1 MSSLLSALRSASR
14 GLAGHL
20 RRPVVGVA
28 AAMLALVAP
37 GLAAAQAPGASA
49 VAATPAWLRA
59 RLDGRLDG
67 RTRAAVERVLDSA
80 YIAGIPA
87 EPLVD
92 KALEGAS
99 KRASGEAIVRAVRTL
114 AVDLT
119 AARQVLGAGSL
130 PSELAAGA
138 AAVRAGI
145 DGAALRSLRRDRP
158 GQPLTVPLSVLTDL
172 VASGVPA
179 EGAARTVLTLTKA
192 GLVDEQLVAF
202 RRDVERDIGIG
213 APPAA
218 AVALSV
224 GRLGYNA
231 ALLDAPG
238 SPGAQGGMGGK
249 RRP

>member
-1 MSSLLSALRSASR
+1 MSHLLALAARLCR
-14 GLAGHL
+14 PLAGVL
-20 RRPVVGVA
+20 A
-28 AAMLALVAP
+28 AVLALVAP
-37 GLAAAQAPGASA
+37 TLAPSAASAQAPGSSA

-99 KRASGEAIVRAVRTL
+99 KRAPGEAIVRAVRTL
-114 AVDLT
+114 AVDLA

-130 PSELAAGA
+130 PSELTAGA
-138 AAVRAGI
+138 ASLRAGVAE
-145 DGAALRSLRRDRP
+145 DALRTLRHDRP
-158 GQPLTVPLSVLTDL
+158 GQPLTVALGVLTDL

-179 EGAARTVLTLTKA
+179 DGAARSVLALTKA

-202 RRDVERDIGIG
+202 RRDVERDIGVG

-218 AVALSV
+218 AVQV
-224 GRLGYNA
+224 RL
-231 ALLDAPG
+231 PG
-238 SPGAQGGMGGK
+238 FVNTSKGPS
-249 RRP
+249 RP

>member
-1 MSSLLSALRSASR
+1 M
-14 GLAGHL
+14 
-20 RRPVVGVA
+20 RRPLVGVVA
-28 AAMLALVAP
+28 AVLALVAP
-37 GLAAAQAPGASA
+37 ALAPAVAWAQAAGSSA

-114 AVDLT
+114 AGDLT
-119 AARQVLGAGSL
+119 AARGVLGTGSL
-130 PSELAAGA
+130 PSELTA
-138 AAVRAGI
+138 AA
-145 DGAALRSLRRDRP
+145 AALRAGVNGDALRALRHDRP
-158 GQPLTVPLSVLTDL
+158 GQPLTVALSVLTDL

-179 EGAARTVLTLTKA
+179 DGAARSVLALTKA

-202 RRDVERDIGIG
+202 RRDVERDIVVG

-218 AVALSV
+218 AVALRASQF
-224 GRLGYNA
+224 GDIRTS
-231 ALLDAPG
+231 LLDAE
-238 SPGAQGGMGGK
+238 GGGPSGRSGGK

>member
-1 MSSLLSALRSASR
+1 MSRLFSLVAR
-14 GLAGHL
+14 L
-20 RRPVVGVA
+20 RRPLAGVMA
-28 AAMLALVAP
+28 AVLALVAP
-37 GLAAAQAPGASA
+37 TLASAQAPGSTA

-59 RLDGRLDG
+59 RLDGRLDA
-67 RTRAAVERVLDSA
+67 RTRTAVERVLDSA

-99 KRASGEAIVRAVRTL
+99 KRAPSEAIVRAVRTL

-119 AARQVLGAGSL
+119 AARQVLGASSL
-130 PSELAAGA
+130 PSELTAGA
-138 AAVRAGI
+138 ASLRAGV
-145 DGAALRSLRRDRP
+145 DADALRTLRHDRA
-158 GQPLTVPLSVLTDL
+158 GQPLTVALSVLTDL

-179 EGAARTVLTLTKA
+179 EGAARSVLALTKA

-202 RRDVERDIGIG
+202 RRDVEHDIGVG

-218 AVALSV
+218 AVALSA
-224 GRLGYNA
+224 GRFGYNA
-231 ALLDAPG
+231 ALLDPAG
-238 SPGAQGGMGGK
+238 MPGARSGGGK